1 MEVNI
6 DQISYITHKASGT
19 LEEYRG
25 HLVGKLIRKKY
36 LLNDELAIQRKRDT
50 RPDEFNIYN
59 LYADECVAAVD
70 EAFEKMEISLL
81 KKTRL

>member
-1 MEVNI
+1 MQVNI
-6 DQISYITHKASGT
+6 NKISYITHKTSGT

-25 HLVGKLIRKKY
+25 QLVGKLIRKKY

-50 RPDEFNIYN
+50 RPDEFNAYN

-70 EAFEKMEISLL
+70 KAFEDMEISLSMEV
-81 KKTRL
+81 